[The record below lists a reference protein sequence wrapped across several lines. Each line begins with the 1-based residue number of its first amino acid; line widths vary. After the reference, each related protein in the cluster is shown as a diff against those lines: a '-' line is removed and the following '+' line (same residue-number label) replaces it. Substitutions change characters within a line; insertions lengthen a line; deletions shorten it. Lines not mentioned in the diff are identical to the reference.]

1 MKLIKVQPDNFV
13 VVDNSEVKI
22 GDSYYSSKGVVA
34 RMTEEML
41 GYYKFRNLPDTIN
54 KITHSTKELDGV
66 KTLSLSEV
74 KETIGEVDVEKLAAE
89 YVENYCNDNNLESS
103 VLTDAVKTILRIG
116 FIDSYNR
123 CLKDN
128 KDKIYTESTIRSVVV
143 ASRAYGQ
150 SYTNKDVVEIMLK
163 HIRPRTQWDVQF
175 VDGELRL
182 I

>member
-1 MKLIKVQPDNFV
+1 MKLIKVQPDYFV
-13 VVDNSEVKI
+13 VVDNSEIKV
-22 GDSYYSSKGVVA
+22 GDWYYSSKNVVA
-34 RMTEEML
+34 KMTEEML
-41 GYYKFRNLPDTIN
+41 DYYTLRNLLDTII

-66 KTLSLSEV
+66 KTLLLPEV
-74 KETIGEVDVEKLAAE
+74 KETIGEVDVEKLAKE
-89 YVENYCNDNNLESS
+89 YIGDKISDPFEW
-103 VLTDAVKTILRIG
+103 VKSLLIAG
-116 FIDSYNR
+116 YIDGYNQ
-123 CLKDN
+123 CLQDN

-163 HIRPRTQWDVQF
+163 HIRPRTQWDVKF